1 MAAVGQGP
9 IAPKHGVAE
18 GGGRVENTRKGA
30 GRRPHGFHFV
40 VKLID
45 PRTRGEDGR
54 PAVTLASVF
63 ADHMGDA
70 IARAM
75 VRYPGQIAVH
85 GERH

>member
-1 MAAVGQGP
+1 M
-9 IAPKHGVAE
+9 E
-18 GGGRVENTRKGA
+18 DTRNGD
-30 GRRPHGFHFV
+30 GRRPPGFHFV

-45 PRTRGEDGR
+45 PRTPGEDGR

-63 ADHMGDA
+63 AEDMMDA

>member
-1 MAAVGQGP
+1 
-9 IAPKHGVAE
+9 
-18 GGGRVENTRKGA
+18 VENTKSGP
-30 GRRPHGFHFV
+30 GRLSRGFHFV

-45 PRTRGEDGR
+45 PDTPGEDGR

-75 VRYPGQIAVH
+75 DRYPGQIAVH